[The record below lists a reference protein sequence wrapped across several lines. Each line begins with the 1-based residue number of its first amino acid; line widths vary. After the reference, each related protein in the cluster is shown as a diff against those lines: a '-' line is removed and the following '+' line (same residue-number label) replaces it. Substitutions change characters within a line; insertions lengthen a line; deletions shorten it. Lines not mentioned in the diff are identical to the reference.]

1 MAAGFPWLSDKIK
14 EGQID
19 LICSAADQSGKVS
32 AVCIKL
38 NVNFLKNSLNCY

>member
-14 EGQID
+14 EGQTD
-19 LICSAADQSGKVS
+19 LICSAADQSGKGS